1 MENEN
6 EKHNCL
12 KKVLVI
18 KKLKGKICEQKYIVV
33 GYDDKSI
40 IHFNSQFTD
49 QLRYC

>member
-12 KKVLVI
+12 KKVLLLN
-18 KKLKGKICEQKYIVV
+18 KLKGKSCEQKYIVV

-40 IHFNSQFTD
+40 IHFYSQSTD
-49 QLRYC
+49 QLIDC